1 MIDTKAMVP
10 YKVHVHAPMVEVKG
24 LFLHNRLFW
33 ILHAKTAVPCKVHV
47 HAPMVEVGLLADA
60 GRGDATEEVLC
71 CLALLE
77 VADSATCPC
86 IPLLVTVPADSATCP
101 CIPLLVTVSADSAT
115 CPCIPLVTV
124 PAGPSTACLTGAL
137 DSSEVLLTACPARS
151 GVPVAGWPGT
161 ASVAVSLS
169 ACCSSFPGMSC
180 SRSSAASNTVNT
192 IVVCYRHKINRRCLA
207 LTKKGLSGT
216 G

>member
-101 CIPLLVTVSADSAT
+101 CIPLLVTVPADSATCPCIALVTVPADSAT

-137 DSSEVLLTACPARS
+137 DSSEVLLTASPARS
-151 GVPVAGWPGT
+151 GRPVAVLPGIV
-161 ASVAVSLS
+161 SVASSLS
-169 ACCSSFPGMSC
+169 ASCSSFPGMSC
-180 SRSSAASNTVNT
+180 SRSSATKWIKN
-192 IVVCYRHKINRRCLA
+192 VVCY
-207 LTKKGLSGT
+207 
-216 G
+216 